1 MYIIKN
7 AFKSIVRNK
16 ARNILIGVIVLVIA
30 TASCVALSIRQAA
43 ETAKE
48 DTLDSLSISAQIS
61 YDRSKAM
68 ADMQASGE
76 GGKGNFDPSK
86 LQGSSLSLDD
96 YLTYSEAESEGDS
109 YYYTITASLNAND
122 DLLPY
127 GSTTEEEETTTST
140 QPYTGMT
147 QGAGG
152 GMGGD
157 MGNKFS
163 FMVQGDFSI
172 TGYSSYDAMISLF
185 GEDGTYSIS
194 DGQMFDEESSDL
206 VCVISDELAMY
217 NELLVGDTI
226 TLVNPNNE
234 DETYSLTI
242 SGIYTNSAS
251 SEGNQTFA
259 MSDPA
264 NNIYMS
270 YNALNSII
278 TSSKAI
284 ENAETNDSVN
294 ETSTALTSQLNFTYT
309 FANSDN
315 YYNFAEKIYDYGL
328 STDYIVSST
337 DLSAYENSLTPLN
350 TLSTMAGWFF
360 LIVLAIGGIILV
372 VFNIFNLRE
381 RKYEIGVLT
390 AIGMKKHKV
399 ATQFITELFAVTLIA
414 IVIGTSIGSAISV
427 PVTNSLLAN
436 QIESAEAS
444 SSAVNEN
451 FGFSKDSNV
460 NVGSNKMPGG
470 MPNSRPGSTPVSYI
484 ASISSA
490 TNITVVLQL
499 IAVGI
504 LLTIISGLAALI
516 SIMRYE
522 PLKILSSRS

>member
-7 AFKSIVRNK
+7 AFKSIARNK

-48 DTLDSLSISAQIS
+48 DTLDSLTITAQIS

-68 ADMQASGE
+68 SNMQASGQ
-76 GGKGNFDPSK
+76 GGKGNFDI
-86 LQGSSLSLDD
+86 SSLAGTTLSLED
-96 YLTYSEAESEGDS
+96 YLNYAEAENEGDS
-109 YYYTITASLNAND
+109 YSYTGLD
-122 DLLPY
+122 Q
-127 GSTTEEEETTTST
+127 GTST
-140 QPYTGMT
+140 MRGS
-147 QGAGG
+147 
-152 GMGGD
+152 
-157 MGNKFS
+157 GNKFS

-414 IVIGTSIGSAISV
+414 IVIGTSIG
-427 PVTNSLLAN
+427 
-436 QIESAEAS
+436 
-444 SSAVNEN
+444 EN
-451 FGFSKDSNV
+451 FGFSKDTNV
-460 NVGSNKMPGG
+460 NVGSNKMPG
-470 MPNSRPGSTPVSYI
+470 SRPGTTSISYI
-484 ASISSA
+484 DSISSA
-490 TNITVVLQL
+490 TNLTVVLQL

>member
-7 AFKSIVRNK
+7 AFKSIARNK

-30 TASCVALSIRQAA
+30 TASCIALSIRQAA

-48 DTLDSLSISAQIS
+48 DTLDSLSITAQIS

-68 ADMQASGE
+68 SDMQASGQ
-76 GGKGNFDPSK
+76 GGKGNFDTSG
-86 LQGSSLSLDD
+86 LAGTTLSLDD
-96 YLTYSEAESEGDS
+96 YLNYAQAGSDGDS
-109 YYYTITASLNAND
+109 YYYTITASLNTSG
-122 DLLPY
+122 DLLAY
-127 GSTTEEEETTTST
+127 GSTTSEDEEETTTT
-140 QPYTGMT
+140 QPYTGLDKGT
-147 QGAGG
+147 SA
-152 GMGGD
+152 MGGTE
-157 MGNKFS
+157 NKFS

-172 TGYSSYDAMISLF
+172 TGYSSYDAMLSLF
-185 GEDGTYSIS
+185 GEDGTYSIT

-206 VCVISDELAMY
+206 TCIISDELAMY
-217 NELLVGDTI
+217 NELAVGDTI
-226 TLVNPNNE
+226 TLANPNNE
-234 DETYSLTI
+234 EETHTLTI
-242 SGIYTNSAS
+242 SGIYTNSSS
-251 SEGNQTFA
+251 SEGNQAFS

-270 YNALNSII
+270 YNSLNSMVA
-278 TSSKAI
+278 SSEAMG
-284 ENAETNDSVN
+284 NTETDDNGN

-309 FANSDN
+309 FANAEN
-315 YYNFAEKIYDYGL
+315 YYAFADDVYNYGL

-350 TLSTMAGWFF
+350 TLSSMAGWFF
-360 LIVLAIGGIILV
+360 LIVLAIGGSILV

-381 RKYEIGVLT
+381 RKYEVGVLT

-444 SSAVNEN
+444 SNTINEK
-451 FGFSKDSNV
+451 FGFSKDTTV
-460 NVGSNKMPGG
+460 NVGSSKVPG
-470 MPNSRPGSTPVSYI
+470 SRPGTTAASYI
-484 ASISSA
+484 DSISSA
-490 TNITVVLQL
+490 TNLTVVLQL
-499 IAVGI
+499 IGVGI

>member
-7 AFKSIVRNK
+7 AFKSIARNK

-48 DTLDSLSISAQIS
+48 DTLDSLTITAQIS

-68 ADMQASGE
+68 SNMQASGQ
-76 GGKGNFDPSK
+76 GGKGNFDI
-86 LQGSSLSLDD
+86 SSLAGTTLSLED
-96 YLTYSEAESEGDS
+96 YLNYAEAENEGDS

-127 GSTTEEEETTTST
+127 GSTTSEDEDESTTT
-140 QPYTGMT
+140 QPYTGLD
-147 QGAGG
+147 QGTSTMRGS
-152 GMGGD
+152 
-157 MGNKFS
+157 GNKFP
-163 FMVQGDFSI
+163 FVVQGDFSI
-172 TGYSSYDAMISLF
+172 TGCSSYDAMISLF

-372 VFNIFNLRE
+372 VFNIFNLCE

-444 SSAVNEN
+444 FNAINEN
-451 FGFSKDSNV
+451 FGFSKDTNV
-460 NVGSNKMPGG
+460 NVGSNKMPG
-470 MPNSRPGSTPVSYI
+470 SRPGTTSISYI
-484 ASISSA
+484 DSISSA
-490 TNITVVLQL
+490 TNLTVVLQL

>member
-43 ETAKE
+43 ETTKE

-68 ADMQASGE
+68 ADMQASGG

-122 DLLPY
+122 DILPY
-127 GSTTEEEETTTST
+127 GSTTSEEEKEETATST
-140 QPYTGMT
+140 QPYTGMN
-147 QGAGG
+147 Q

-172 TGYSSYDAMISLF
+172 TGYSSYNAMISLF
-185 GEDGTYSIS
+185 GEDGSYSIT

-206 VCVISDELAMY
+206 TAVISDELAMY
-217 NELLVGDTI
+217 NDLSVGDTI

-234 DETYSLTI
+234 EETYTLTI
-242 SGIYTNSAS
+242 SGIYTNSSS

-270 YNALNSII
+270 YNALNSMIA
-278 TSSKAI
+278 SSQALG
-284 ENAETNDSVN
+284 NTETDDNGA

-309 FANSDN
+309 FANADN
-315 YYNFAEKIYDYGL
+315 YYAFAENVYDYGL
-328 STDYIVSST
+328 STDYLVSSS
-337 DLSAYENSLTPLN
+337 DISSYENSLTPLN

-360 LIVLAIGGIILV
+360 LVVLAIGGIILV

-381 RKYEIGVLT
+381 RKYEVGVLT

-399 ATQFITELFAVTLIA
+399 ATQFITELFVVTLIA
-414 IVIGTSIGSAISV
+414 IVIGTSAGAAISV

-451 FGFSKDSNV
+451 FGFSKDSNA
-460 NVGSNKMPGG
+460 NVGSNKMPVG
-470 MPNSRPGSTPVSYI
+470 MSNPRPGSTPISYI
-484 ASISSA
+484 DSISSA

>member
-7 AFKSIVRNK
+7 AFKSITRNK
-16 ARNILIGVIVLVIA
+16 ARNILMGVIVLVIA
-30 TASCVALSIRQAA
+30 IASCVALSIREAA

-48 DTLDSLSISAQIS
+48 DTLDSLSITAQIS

-68 ADMQASGE
+68 ADMQSSGQ
-76 GGKGNFDPSK
+76 GGKGNFDQSR
-86 LQGSSLSLDD
+86 LAGTTLSLDD
-96 YLTYSEAESEGDS
+96 YLKYAEAENEDDS

-127 GSTTEEEETTTST
+127 GSTISENEEESTIT
-140 QPYTGMT
+140 QPYTGMNK
-147 QGAGG
+147 GCNGVS
-152 GMGGD
+152 
-157 MGNKFS
+157 NKFS

-172 TGYSSYDAMISLF
+172 TGFSSYNAMISLF
-185 GEDGTYSIS
+185 GEDGTCSIT
-194 DGQMFDEESSDL
+194 DGQMFDEDSSDL
-206 VCVISDELAMY
+206 TCIISDELAMY
-217 NELLVGDTI
+217 NELVVGDTI

-234 DETYSLTI
+234 EEIYTLTI
-242 SGIYTNSAS
+242 LGIYTNSS
-251 SEGNQTFA
+251 SSDGNQTFA

-264 NNIYMS
+264 NNIYMN

-278 TSSKAI
+278 TSSEALGNTETDDNGN
-284 ENAETNDSVN
+284 EN
-294 ETSTALTSQLNFTYT
+294 STALTSQLNFTYT
-309 FANSDN
+309 FANADN
-315 YYNFAEKIYDYGL
+315 YYSFSEKVYDYGL
-328 STDYIVSST
+328 STDYLVSST
-337 DLSAYENSLTPLN
+337 DLSSYENSLTPLN

-360 LIVLAIGGIILV
+360 LIVLAIGGIILII
-372 VFNIFNLRE
+372 FNIFNLRE

-399 ATQFITELFAVTLIA
+399 AMQFITELFAVTLIA
-414 IVIGTSIGSAISV
+414 IVIGTSVGSAISV

-444 SSAVNEN
+444 SNTINEN
-451 FGFSKDSNV
+451 FGFSKDTNI
-460 NVGSNKMPGG
+460 NVGSNKMFG
-470 MPNSRPGSTPVSYI
+470 SRPSTKAVSYFD
-484 ASISSA
+484 SISSA